1 MHGEHCLQLHVKKE
15 FLRDDNPRAPTSPS
29 VDAIRVLQWNI
40 LADGL
45 ADDGFLVQNVCAAES
60 VDVAKE
66 MAAAQGDATKLQQLH
81 HRFSKDEMQQNNLR
95 VIIDWKRRWLK
106 MQEIILRNDPSIIT
120 LQELDHM
127 SSVQEDMRGL
137 GYVCTYLNQPPPAYR
152 PLQHEHRDTPKYF
165 KDLYESGIAF
175 APKSPSNAR
184 KYGRKRNPNADNDG
198 CAIFWK
204 DRDLKATRID
214 FVGLDGKRNDG
225 CVRVELERKADA
237 RRLYVICAHLH
248 SGSEPHDER
257 KRLSEL
263 CEYTLTPVGAKTGPS
278 LLEWFDQSQREH
290 PTLFCLDANSEPTRG
305 DQQTVWRAMH
315 EAGLRS
321 VWDDRFDRDGHPCG
335 SGKLVVTV
343 TTNKMRGPLSNQP
356 KKIGEHVFGVVDH
369 IYYSASGGMEFEAH
383 VAPPLEYESSE
394 AMRHLLPSLD
404 MPSDHVPVIVDF
416 NLPRKTRGKWT
427 LAGFPRLEARLHDC
441 AAMGALLSQW
451 HHIEGYK
458 RLCDDQCELG
468 QPDLVERQP
477 FDVAELE
484 DALQPPLLNNPEA
497 AQVACLA
504 STPLEK
510 SAVAVTWRD
519 KKLHHVFDGGEV
531 ALLPVPMLKH
541 EEVCGAWEHARAL
554 VDTFARVPLFLGAVH
569 TATAASGRY
578 RRRVERKDRG
588 LVVAKS
594 PSQ

>member
-1 MHGEHCLQLHVKKE
+1 
-15 FLRDDNPRAPTSPS
+15 
-29 VDAIRVLQWNI
+29 
-40 LADGL
+40 
-45 ADDGFLVQNVCAAES
+45 
-60 VDVAKE
+60 
-66 MAAAQGDATKLQQLH
+66 
-81 HRFSKDEMQQNNLR
+81 
-95 VIIDWKRRWLK
+95 
-106 MQEIILRNDPSIIT
+106 
-120 LQELDHM
+120 
-127 SSVQEDMRGL
+127 
-137 GYVCTYLNQPPPAYR
+137 
-152 PLQHEHRDTPKYF
+152 
-165 KDLYESGIAF
+165 
-175 APKSPSNAR
+175 
-184 KYGRKRNPNADNDG
+184 
-198 CAIFWK
+198 
-204 DRDLKATRID
+204 
-214 FVGLDGKRNDG
+214 
-225 CVRVELERKADA
+225 
-237 RRLYVICAHLH
+237 
-248 SGSEPHDER
+248 
-257 KRLSEL
+257 
-263 CEYTLTPVGAKTGPS
+263 
-278 LLEWFDQSQREH
+278 
-290 PTLFCLDANSEPTRG
+290 
-305 DQQTVWRAMH
+305 
-315 EAGLRS
+315 
-321 VWDDRFDRDGHPCG
+321 
-335 SGKLVVTV
+335 
-343 TTNKMRGPLSNQP
+343 
-356 KKIGEHVFGVVDH
+356 
-369 IYYSASGGMEFEAH
+369 
-383 VAPPLEYESSE
+383 
-394 AMRHLLPSLD
+394 MRHLLPSLD

-416 NLPRKTRGKWT
+416 NLPRKTRGESCASACFSSSPNLTALFTLWDAAGKWT